1 MNIEMTSRVVLSFL
15 IIVLLVAGCKSTN
28 EPRLGHAISGV
39 ELVAEESWRLG
50 QFSNETVTSTAAEAS
65 TSLLET
71 HLRKRGVSPSQSLS
85 LPARY
90 EMSGSILAW
99 HYEGNVSGRPVVSMR
114 VEVIDNL
121 SNEAVWRKTLSAKG
135 KRRAAI
141 SALADSL
148 VSQVVNSMPIV
159 KSGREN
165 APQAAGH
172 STKLSAEPLLA
183 SAKPTH
189 LNSRD
194 AVEPLDHFLKPGLP
208 TKESLRGRTT
218 AFFYAS
224 SPPVDVLSQYD
235 RIVLE
240 PDNITER
247 ELSQLTADGA
257 RTYAYLSVGEVGP
270 TRRYLKDIKSEWLL
284 GTNETWDSRIL
295 DLANPELR
303 SFLIK
308 QVSLLQRRGYQGLFL
323 DTMDSFNLIAKTD
336 AEKNRQRA
344 GLVALIQEMGQRF
357 PTLKLITNRG
367 FEVLDDIA
375 PFVEAVAA
383 ESLYASWNNNT
394 RSYGSV
400 PAGDREWLLGKLN
413 YAKANLGLD
422 VIAIDYVPPSK
433 RATARQVAERIAQHG
448 FIPWVATPELD
459 YVGIGALEV
468 LPRNVLMIYD
478 STVDGPLQESKVHKF
493 VAMPVEYMGFVPQ
506 YVDLAKEALP
516 AGILKGQYAAIAMW
530 PERAYSTSGL
540 SDWLYKQIE
549 DTVPV
554 AMMGVP
560 PLVFDH
566 RLQQAMGIEVTGRL
580 DVQSAE
586 ISHQDSYIKP
596 ERTIDRRIATVGSA
610 ARSVSAS
617 NTAHL
622 SYVDKN
628 ENSADMVVTGDF
640 GGFAWKPGVM
650 QIGLELEAIW
660 VVDPFKFLRKALQLP
675 FAPMPDVTTEN
686 GRRLWLAHI
695 DGDALPSWAE
705 MPGKRLGAE
714 VISDEIIRP
723 YAMPHSVSIV
733 EAEMTELHEVADRR
747 EEMFAVMRDMFKLDN
762 VELASHTYSHPFN
775 WSKLA
780 LYRDSG
786 RFNLPVHDYQ
796 YSPVREMQGSI
807 DFINRELAPSNKKTA
822 IMLWSGDALPG
833 AADLA
838 VLDKLGIPN
847 MNGGQTIATYANP
860 SMTRISPMARP
871 VGNYVQVY
879 APIMN
884 ENVYTNNWLG
894 PFDGF
899 KRVIETFEITEKPR
913 RIKPINIYYH
923 FYSGTKIA
931 AVRSLKDIYSW
942 SVKQDIFPIYGSDYS
957 RKVPDFRDAGVARYL
972 TGEWKVSGLGNVRSL
987 RVQGRNSWPKLNTST
1002 DLVGARQ
1009 LHDGIYIHTNGSDEV
1024 TFKMANRKPVGV
1036 HLVSSNAK
1044 VEYWSAK
1051 PEGLTFRIKGEVP
1064 VVLELGGAAVST
1076 CSIRTASQVV
1086 KGVISKAKTNTF
1098 TFTSKDTG
1106 HATLYCPA

>member
-1 MNIEMTSRVVLSFL
+1 MNIEMTSRVIFSFL

-28 EPRLGHAISGV
+28 EPRLGYANTGI
-39 ELVAEESWRLG
+39 ELVAEESWRIAD
-50 QFSNETVTSTAAEAS
+50 FSNETITSTAAEAS
-65 TSLLET
+65 LSLFET
-71 HLRKRGVSPSQSLS
+71 QLRKRGVSPNISGNM
-85 LPARY
+85 PARY
-90 EMSGSILAW
+90 EVSGSILAW
-99 HYEGNVSGRPVVSMR
+99 HYEGNVSGRPVVAIR
-114 VEVIDNL
+114 VEVLDQL
-121 SNEAVWRKTLSAKG
+121 SNEAVWRKTLRSKG
-135 KRRAAI
+135 KRRVAI
-141 SALADSL
+141 TALADSL
-148 VSQVVNSMPIV
+148 ISQMVNSMPIV
-159 KSGREN
+159 KSDRGKG
-165 APQAAGH
+165 Q
-172 STKLSAEPLLA
+172 SQTEPLLA
-183 SAKPTH
+183 SAKPTRS
-189 LNSRD
+189 NTRD
-194 AVEPLDHFLKPGLP
+194 AVEPSDHFLKAGLR
-208 TKESLRGRTT
+208 TKHSLKGRST
-218 AFFYAS
+218 AFYYANN
-224 SPPVDVLSQYD
+224 PPVDVLSQYD

-240 PDNITER
+240 PDNINEG
-247 ELSQLTADGA
+247 ELSQLTANGA
-257 RTYAYLSVGEVGP
+257 RAYAYLSVGEVGP
-270 TRRYLKDIKSEWLL
+270 TRRYLKDIKPEWLL
-284 GTNETWDSRIL
+284 GTNTTWDSRIL
-295 DLANPELR
+295 DLSNPELR
-303 SFLIK
+303 AFLIR
-308 QVSLLQRRGYQGLFL
+308 QVSLLQSRGYQGLFL
-323 DTMDSFNLIAKTD
+323 DTMDSFNIVAKTD
-336 AEKNRQRA
+336 AEKKLQRA
-344 GLVALIQEMGQRF
+344 GLVALIQEMGRSF

-367 FEVLDDIA
+367 FEVLDSIA
-375 PFVEAVAA
+375 PLVEAVAA

-394 RSYGSV
+394 RAYGSV
-400 PAGDREWLLGKLN
+400 SKGDREWLLGKLN
-413 YAKANLGLD
+413 HAKSGLGLD
-422 VIAIDYVPPSK
+422 VIVIDYVPPSK
-433 RATARQVAERIAQHG
+433 RVTAREVAERIVENG

-459 YVGIGALEV
+459 YVGVGALEV

-506 YVDLAKEALP
+506 YLDLAKESLP
-516 AGILKGQYAAIAMW
+516 SGILKGRYAAIAMW
-530 PERAYSTSGL
+530 PERAYTAGGL
-540 SDWLYKQIE
+540 SDWLYRQIE
-549 DTVPV
+549 HTVPV

-560 PLVFDH
+560 PLVFDQ
-566 RLQQAMGIEVTGRL
+566 RLQNAMGIEVTGRL
-580 DVQSAE
+580 DVNSAR
-586 ISHQDSYIKP
+586 INHQDSYIKP
-596 ERTIDRRIATVGSA
+596 ERSINQRIAIVGSA
-610 ARSVSAS
+610 ARSIGAS
-617 NTAHL
+617 NNVHL

-628 ENSADMVVTGDF
+628 NNTADMVVTGDF

-660 VVDPFKFLRKALQLP
+660 VVDPFKFLRQALQLP

-733 EAEMTELHEVADRR
+733 EAEMTELHDVADRR
-747 EEMFAVMRDMFKLDN
+747 DEMFSVMREMFKLKN
-762 VELASHTYSHPFN
+762 VELASHTYSHPFD

-780 LYRDSG
+780 LYREPG

-796 YSPVREMQGSI
+796 YSPVRETQGSI
-807 DFINRELAPSNKKTA
+807 DFINRELAPANKKTA

-847 MNGGQTIATYANP
+847 MNGGQTVATYANP

-931 AVRSLKDIYSW
+931 AVKSLKDIYSW
-942 SVKQDIFPIYGSDYS
+942 SVKQDIFPLYGSDYS

-972 TGEWKVSGLGNVRSL
+972 SGEWKISRLGNVRSL
-987 RVQGRNSWPKLNTST
+987 RVQGGNSWPMLNTSSE
-1002 DLVGARQ
+1002 LVGARQ
-1009 LHDGIYIHTNGSDEV
+1009 LHDGIYIHTDGSDEV
-1024 TFKMANRKPVGV
+1024 TFQTANRKPAGV

-1044 VEYWSAK
+1044 VAYWNAK